1 MQMIGLKRSLASI
14 AKVKLWKYFYSAKWP
29 EKLQGVV
36 CSNKVVASKN
46 MSPNRLRRYLISS
59 NWQFVNKR
67 RSFLLKIRAANSNSN
82 SNSKNSAIL
91 AELELEL
98 ELEK

>member
-1 MQMIGLKRSLASI
+1 MHDYLIFRRNTVESVQLFYH
-14 AKVKLWKYFYSAKWP
+14 VFYSMIM
-29 EKLQGVV
+29 L
-36 CSNKVVASKN
+36 VAIN
-46 MSPNRLRRYLISS
+46 CT
-59 NWQFVNKR
+59 F
-67 RSFLLKIRAANSNSN
+67 KIYRGYVTPRAANSNSN